1 MSIDGWTGG
10 GVRFYEK
17 LLSLS
22 EGVEMR
28 REMHRCKKVGK
39 RNKKVNGMKGREPVA
54 IRRQKGDASESVGR
68 IEKAIENKYKKGHPG
83 FSY

>member
-1 MSIDGWTGG
+1 MDGQGG

-22 EGVEMR
+22 KGAKCGGKWIDAKR
-28 REMHRCKKVGK
+28 LANKTKKK
-39 RNKKVNGMKGREPVA
+39 NGMKGREPVA
-54 IRRQKGDASESVGR
+54 IRRQKGDAPESVGR